1 MSGLKYSAIEWESL
15 CERCGRCCY
24 EKYEY
29 RGQFFYTETP
39 CEFLDRQTR
48 HCRVY
53 HERQDKQPEC
63 ECLTPELVQ
72 SGVLPDDCPY
82 VTMLNSNRRD
92 RALLKRN

>member
-1 MSGLKYSAIEWESL
+1 MSGLKFSGEKWESL

-29 RGQFFYTETP
+29 RGQFFYTKTP
-39 CEFLDRQTR
+39 CEFLDRQSL

-53 HERQDKQPEC
+53 PERQEKQPEC
-63 ECLTPELVQ
+63 AHLTPELVQ

-82 VTMLNSNRRD
+82 VTMLNSNLRD
-92 RALLKRN
+92 